1 LTGWKAKNITLA
13 PKSRVDLRL
22 NYKRLATF
30 KKVWG
35 FLLVLQVVACA
46 SAYAEDLYYR
56 VPLDSLTLSDGKL
69 SDNYEWRSWSW
80 QVAEAL
86 RPYVIMDGSAEAY
99 VSGEGLQPWTP
110 PDKRLA
116 DSILMIRAEKGSPIT
131 GRVFVPKR
139 DLSGMEGTKFKIEP
153 SAEKAG
159 SKKEFFKAKEDHYR
173 QLRGR
178 NIPGG
183 AWFRHQEMEAAKVL
197 GEKALTPPDTGFS
210 RQRMQPW
217 SENGYDSTYELFS
230 GGRALSENLQ
240 LDRALVTPGGSNAM
254 TVALSSLTGITVRE
268 MNWKPLIHD
277 PKPALDALA
286 ANIPFDQH
294 AIFFSSF
301 DAMTRWIQEADEDGT
316 PILQIYEPRAEDA
329 NSRGRYQRQ
338 LCLALDELSR
348 LIGPKLITGIAFT
361 GSDPYLRTGT
371 DVGIVYQA
379 TSGQTLKM
387 LIQGKHAAAQQAD
400 AAAKAVKGDIA
411 GVSYTGVVSPDRTLS
426 SYVAGVEN
434 VVFVSNSKAQLE
446 RLISVAKG
454 KTPALA
460 TQDDYIF
467 FRQKYPTGA
476 ADETGF
482 MVLSDAAIRRWCGPQ
497 WRIANSRRTR
507 ASAGLA
513 ELEAEHLDEL
523 ISGHGGT
530 VITNMPELGQVTLTR
545 NGVLSSTFGT
555 LEFLTPIIEMPMEKV
570 TQAEADAYNRWR
582 NGYQQNWSQVFDPIA
597 VRFSM
602 QPKRLSADVCVT
614 PLIAASEY
622 RQFFAVSRGAQIKP
636 SAGDPHAE
644 ALVHLAVAIN
654 SQSEPVKESGNFLSS
669 LSPTIKANP
678 LGWLGECVAIYADQ
692 DPFWA
697 ELGKAKKVSEFL
709 EKNYPRLPIA
719 AFFEVKNPLG
729 LAVFLGAVRAYA
741 EQTAPGTTV
750 WENLDYDGHAY
761 VKVSANQGPRE
772 EGSVT
777 NLFIYYAVTPNSLV
791 VTLNE
796 AVLKRA
802 LDRHKVQVAD
812 TKSASKE
819 PLTPSEQEREK
830 KETGSISSSDKE
842 KAALA
847 KGKDAPLVAAKGY
860 PWLGTNVCL
869 RIDQSFVPMLEALF
883 REEFHPAQ
891 QRLAWS
897 NLPIL
902 NEWKRRYPKEDP
914 VKLHEQYWQTKL
926 VCPGSGHYV
935 WNEEWQTMESTVYGH
950 PGQPKPGSE
959 KASPVANITSANLG
973 LTFENDGLSGRVVLE
988 RNPTSVAR

>member
-1 LTGWKAKNITLA
+1 
-13 PKSRVDLRL
+13 
-22 NYKRLATF
+22 LATF

-35 FLLVLQVVACA
+35 FLLALGVLACSLA
-46 SAYAEDLYYR
+46 LAEDAYYH
-56 VPLDSLTLSDGKL
+56 VPLGTLTLTEGKL
-69 SDNYEWRSWSW
+69 SENFEWGSWSW

-86 RPYVIMDGSAEAY
+86 RPYVIMDGTAEAY
-99 VSGEGLQPWTP
+99 VAGESLQSWAPS
-110 PDKRLA
+110 DRRIA
-116 DSILMIRAEKGSPIT
+116 DSILVIRAEKGSPIT
-131 GRVFVPKR
+131 GRVFVPKL
-139 DLSGMEGTKFKIEP
+139 DLRGMEGIKFKIEP
-153 SAEKAG
+153 SAEKSG
-159 SKKEFFKAKEDHYR
+159 SKKEFFKAKEEHYR
-173 QLRGR
+173 WLRGR

-183 AWFRHQEMEAAKVL
+183 AWFRHQEIEAAKAL
-197 GEKALTPPDTGFS
+197 GEKAASPPDTGFS
-210 RQRMQPW
+210 RQRTQPW
-217 SENGYDSTYELFS
+217 GEDGYDSTYELFS

-268 MNWKPLIHD
+268 MNWKPLLHE

-301 DAMTRWIQEADEDGT
+301 DAMSRWIQEADDDGT
-316 PILQIYEPRAEDA
+316 PILRIFEPRAEDA

-338 LCLALDELSR
+338 LCLALDEMSR
-348 LIGPKLITGIAFT
+348 LLGPKLITSIAFT

-371 DVGIVYQA
+371 DVGILYQA
-379 TSGQTLKM
+379 TSGLTLKT
-387 LIQGKHAAAQQAD
+387 LIQGKHAAAQQANP
-400 AAAKAVKGDIA
+400 AVKAVQGDIA
-411 GVSYTGVVSPDRTLS
+411 GVSYTGVVSADRSIS
-426 SYVAGVEN
+426 SFVAALEN

-460 TQDDYIF
+460 AQDDYVY
-467 FRQKYPTGA
+467 FRQRYPVGG

-482 MVLSDAAIRRWCGPQ
+482 MVLSDATIRRWCGPQ

-507 ASAGLA
+507 VAGALA
-513 ELEAEHLDEL
+513 ELQADHLDEL
-523 ISGHGGT
+523 ISGQAESGS
-530 VITNMPELGQVTLTR
+530 VITNMPEIGQVTLTT

-602 QPKRLSADVCVT
+602 QPKRLSAEVCVT
-614 PLIAASEY
+614 PLIAGSEY
-622 RQFFAVSRGAQIKP
+622 RQFISVSRGAQIRP
-636 SAGDPHAE
+636 SAGDPHPE

-654 SQSEPVKESGNFLSS
+654 SQSEPVKESGNFLSG
-669 LSPTIKANP
+669 LSPAIKANP

-697 ELGKAKKVSEFL
+697 DLGKAKKVSEFL

-729 LAVFLGAVRAYA
+729 LAVFLSAVRAYA
-741 EQTAPGTTV
+741 QQTAPGTMV
-750 WENLDYDGHAY
+750 WENLDYNDRAY
-761 VKVSANQGPRE
+761 VKVSANQGPQE
-772 EGSVT
+772 EGAVT

-791 VTLNE
+791 VTLSE

-802 LDRHKVQVAD
+802 LDRHKAQVAD
-812 TKSASKE
+812 AKSASNE
-819 PLTPSEQEREK
+819 PLTASDEEK
-830 KETGSISSSDKE
+830 NGGD
-842 KAALA
+842 AVA
-847 KGKDAPLVAAKGY
+847 KDKDAGPKAVPAY

-869 RIDQSFVPMLEALF
+869 RIDQSFVPMLETLF
-883 REEFHPAQ
+883 REDFRPAQ

-914 VKLHEQYWQTKL
+914 VKLHEQFWQTKL
-926 VCPGSGHYV
+926 VCPGGGRYA
-935 WNEEWQTMESTVYGH
+935 WNEQWQTMESTVYGH
-950 PGQPKPGSE
+950 PGQPKPGPE
-959 KASPVANITSANLG
+959 RALPVANITSANLG
-973 LTFENDGLSGRVVLE
+973 LTFENDGLSGKVVLE
-988 RNPTSVAR
+988 RTPPITH